1 MYFKLPTPLAK
12 LSAVTHD
19 KKQILILGGMTAD
32 YEPQTGVFNLDVSA
46 AKFIKKASMRNE
58 RLLET
63 GAFFS
68 KD

>member
-1 MYFKLPTPLAK
+1 
-12 LSAVTHD
+12 
-19 KKQILILGGMTAD
+19 MTAD